1 MKNMDFDKKDKQI
14 QKKIDWISAKIRDT
28 KFQLHQ
34 EYKELKDALDEQEK
48 LRKNKNLV
56 HDQSIQTQMS
66 SRKKTVSVLL
76 VILGIVVAT
85 PFNYIYGIDG
95 VEVDLVWIV
104 VGLLMVV
111 FGIYT
116 LKKESKG

>member
-1 MKNMDFDKKDKQI
+1 
-14 QKKIDWISAKIRDT
+14 
-28 KFQLHQ
+28 
-34 EYKELKDALDEQEK
+34 
-48 LRKNKNLV
+48 
-56 HDQSIQTQMS
+56 MS

-85 PFNYIYGIDG
+85 PFNYMYGMEGI
-95 VEVDLVWIV
+95 EVDLIWV
-104 VGLLMVV
+104 VIGLLMAS

>member
-1 MKNMDFDKKDKQI
+1 
-14 QKKIDWISAKIRDT
+14 
-28 KFQLHQ
+28 
-34 EYKELKDALDEQEK
+34 
-48 LRKNKNLV
+48 
-56 HDQSIQTQMS
+56 MS

-85 PFNYIYGIDG
+85 PFNYMYGIDG
-95 VEVDLVWIV
+95 IEVDLIWV
-104 VGLLMVV
+104 VIGLLMAS

>member
-1 MKNMDFDKKDKQI
+1 MSKK
-14 QKKIDWISAKIRDT
+14 SYERT
-28 KFQLHQ
+28 
-34 EYKELKDALDEQEK
+34 
-48 LRKNKNLV
+48 KNLERDSV
-56 HDQSIQTQMS
+56 KIIMS
-66 SRKKTVSVLL
+66 SRKKIVSVIL

-104 VGLLMVV
+104 VGLLMAV

>member
-1 MKNMDFDKKDKQI
+1 
-14 QKKIDWISAKIRDT
+14 
-28 KFQLHQ
+28 
-34 EYKELKDALDEQEK
+34 
-48 LRKNKNLV
+48 
-56 HDQSIQTQMS
+56 MS

-85 PFNYIYGIDG
+85 PFNYMYGIEG
-95 VEVDLVWIV
+95 IEVDLIWVII
-104 VGLLMVV
+104 GLLMAS

>member
-1 MKNMDFDKKDKQI
+1 
-14 QKKIDWISAKIRDT
+14 
-28 KFQLHQ
+28 
-34 EYKELKDALDEQEK
+34 
-48 LRKNKNLV
+48 
-56 HDQSIQTQMS
+56 MS

>member
-1 MKNMDFDKKDKQI
+1 
-14 QKKIDWISAKIRDT
+14 
-28 KFQLHQ
+28 
-34 EYKELKDALDEQEK
+34 
-48 LRKNKNLV
+48 
-56 HDQSIQTQMS
+56 MS

-85 PFNYIYGIDG
+85 PFNYIYGMEGI
-95 VEVDLVWIV
+95 EVDLIWV
-104 VGLLMVV
+104 VIGLLMAS

>member
-1 MKNMDFDKKDKQI
+1 
-14 QKKIDWISAKIRDT
+14 
-28 KFQLHQ
+28 
-34 EYKELKDALDEQEK
+34 
-48 LRKNKNLV
+48 
-56 HDQSIQTQMS
+56 MS

-85 PFNYIYGIDG
+85 PFNYMYGIEG
-95 VEVDLVWIV
+95 IEVDLIWVV
-104 VGLLMVV
+104 VGLLMAV

>member
-1 MKNMDFDKKDKQI
+1 M
-14 QKKIDWISAKIRDT
+14 S
-28 KFQLHQ
+28 
-34 EYKELKDALDEQEK
+34 
-48 LRKNKNLV
+48 RKNYERTKSLV
-56 HDQSIQTQMS
+56 YDIISIDSKMS
-66 SRKKTVSVLL
+66 SRKKIVSILL

-116 LKKESKG
+116 LKKESKS